1 MASVRIF
8 TDPHLGLTK
17 TVGTTSKS
25 RQLYQDK
32 MYKVAFDCLSSDK
45 PNLCAGDLFDRAYN
59 CEEILNQGFDI
70 VKNCDIVLGGNHDVP
85 NKEGRLCSLGFL
97 HQIDPQV
104 VAISPDPS
112 SPTYFAYTHEN
123 TEFVLVPHCLTQEIF
138 VKSLENAAAS
148 VKEAKNRVLILHCNV
163 GDGFGPPISLEGA
176 SLWLTSELQDLCVAK
191 FDLVLIGHEHE
202 AKTFKQGKIVVMG
215 NTYPV
220 NFGEISPRYYYDLD
234 IDTLTLTRTQI
245 FFPETQYAH
254 FTVQE
259 FLELDGGIVTAE
271 LVEVTG
277 TLKRS
282 DQASYSRAIVKTWKN
297 NPELLSLK
305 SSVELEKETAVTRKF
320 SGNSRTLS
328 MLVKEAVEEAG
339 YGNEFGEI
347 SYE

>member
-25 RQLYQDK
+25 RQLYQDR
-32 MYKVAFDCLSSDK
+32 MYKAAVDSLTQSGF
-45 PNLCAGDLFDRAYN
+45 NLCAGDLFDKPYN
-59 CEEILNQGFDI
+59 CEEVLKQGLDI
-70 VKNCDIVLGGNHDVP
+70 VSSCQAVLGGNHDIP
-85 NKEGRLCSLGFL
+85 NKEGKLCSLAFL
-97 HQIDPQV
+97 GKVAPSV
-104 VAISPDPS
+104 VYISPDPS
-112 SPTYFAYTHEN
+112 QSTYFYFTLQN
-123 TEFVLVPHCLTQEIF
+123 TEFLLVPHCLTQEIF
-138 VKSLENAAAS
+138 VKSLE
-148 VKEAKNRVLILHCNV
+148 EAVEHTQTRKNLVLILHCNV
-163 GDGFGPPISLEGA
+163 GDGFGPPVNKEGT
-176 SLWLTSELQDLCVAK
+176 SLWLTSELQDLCAAK
-191 FDLVLIGHEHE
+191 FGLVLVGHEHE
-202 AKTFKQGKIVVMG
+202 SKVLKDGKIVILG

-234 IDTLTLTRTQI
+234 LDTLALTRTQI

-259 FLELDGGIVTAE
+259 FLELDGGTVTAE
-271 LVEVTG
+271 LVEVSG

-305 SSVELEKETAVTRKF
+305 SSAELEKETAVTRKF

-347 SYE
+347 NYE